1 MVCIE
6 QIAFLAYVPLTF
18 IVCAVGVF
26 SVFRRDNDCRD
37 AFFVEFVFL
46 FTAYDYK
53 SPFDRFHYEAYR
65 FVDKEGYHRAKQSF
79 HYRERQVEDEQ
90 TIPQV
95 VDFGV
100 ERLIHAEYRFVRQ
113 EIVIYGI
120 DYIVVRDKAAQ
131 SHYHCADDRAYKRA
145 DAVSFILIY

>member
-1 MVCIE
+1 MRDLSLLI
-6 QIAFLAYVPLTF
+6 F
-18 IVCAVGVF
+18 ILGAVSVF
-26 SVFRRDNDCRD
+26 YVFRRDNDCRD
-37 AFFVEFVFL
+37 ALFVEFVFL
-46 FTAYDYK
+46 FTAYDNEFA
-53 SPFDRFHYEAYR
+53 FDRFHYEAYR
-65 FVDKEGYHRAKQSF
+65 FVDKEGYHRAKQTF

-90 TIPQV
+90 AIPQV

-120 DYIVVRDKAAQ
+120 DDIVVGDKAAQ
-131 SHYHCADDRAYKRA
+131 SHYYCADDSADKRA